1 MKKHGFT
8 LIELIVVLT
17 IMSIVL
23 GIGALKFKV
32 VDSFKANSEIQTM
45 INDVNFAKM
54 KALSTGRAYQLVLN
68 NYSYT
73 IKPKGEESKD
83 DIIYRKL
90 NYLEIGFNEK
100 NFSNLIT
107 YTASGS
113 ISNAG
118 TIYIKRKDDLDID
131 QVYKLVSTVAG
142 GHTRIEKDWVY
153 SD

>member
-1 MKKHGFT
+1 LD
-8 LIELIVVLT
+8 LI
-17 IMSIVL
+17 
-23 GIGALKFKV
+23 
-32 VDSFKANSEIQTM
+32 
-45 INDVNFAKM
+45 
-54 KALSTGRAYQLVLN
+54 
-68 NYSYT
+68 
-73 IKPKGEESKD
+73 
-83 DIIYRKL
+83 
-90 NYLEIGFNEK
+90 EK